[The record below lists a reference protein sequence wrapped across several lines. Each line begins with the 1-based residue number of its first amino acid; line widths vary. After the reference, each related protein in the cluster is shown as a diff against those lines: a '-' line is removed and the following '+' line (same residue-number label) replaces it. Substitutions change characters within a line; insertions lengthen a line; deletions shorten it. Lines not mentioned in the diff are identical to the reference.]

1 MKNIIGLICA
11 RSGSKGIKN
20 KNLIK
25 LSGKNL
31 LSTAIKVGKK
41 SKYIK
46 EIYVS
51 TDSKKIAAEAK
62 KSGAIVPFLRPKN
75 LSKDNTPEFLV
86 WRHAVN
92 YLENVKKLKIDLIV
106 NLPCTAPFRKKEDI
120 DKCIKKSISK
130 NLDVVFT
137 ASDSYRNPYFNMIES
152 KNNKISLICKKQ
164 KRYFRRQDAPVC
176 YDLNTVCYVLKNK
189 FIKKNSNLFSGKID
203 FVKIPKARSLDIDEK
218 LDYKIAKLM
227 AKNKSILK

>member
-25 LSGKNL
+25 LSGKTL
-31 LSTAIKVGKK
+31 LSIAIKVGKK

-51 TDSKKIAAEAK
+51 TDSKKIAIEAK
-62 KSGAIVPFLRPKN
+62 KNGAIVPFLRPKN
-75 LSKDNTPEFLV
+75 LSRASTPELLV

-92 YLENVKKLKIDLIV
+92 YLENINKLKIDLIV
-106 NLPCTAPFRKKEDI
+106 SLPCTAPFRKKEDI
-120 DKCIKKSISK
+120 DKCIKKSIKK

-137 ASDSYRNPYFNMIES
+137 ASDSHRNPYFNMIQS
-152 KNNKISLICKKQ
+152 KNNKISLICKSQ

-176 YDLNTVCYVLKNK
+176 YDLNTVCYVFKNK
-189 FIKKNSNLFSGKID
+189 FIKKNNNLLSGKID

-227 AKNKSILK
+227 VKNKLIFK